1 MIAGGGVIRGREREA
16 PMALHTPILP
26 PGICP
31 MGDLVGAFDW
41 ASTPLGPVAA
51 WPDRLRFAAEL
62 CLRSDSATALY
73 WGPELTLLYNDAFA
87 DLMGDRHPDVL
98 GRPAREVWAESW
110 DRLGP
115 QLAQV
120 METGRGL
127 SVPEQLVPV
136 LRDGVTAETYWNT
149 RFTPLVDA
157 DGAVTGVLGQRDE
170 VTRAVQVERRLSFQ
184 VRLADTLRGTN
195 DPEKVKDFATALLG
209 EHLGAARV
217 GYAEIDEENGL
228 AWVRSDW
235 TRNEGVA
242 SLAGQSADLSSFGNE
257 ALAFLRAGEVL
268 ALPDIRALPLGDA
281 AITAA
286 WEKTGLRALITVPL
300 VRDGALKALLY
311 VHEPQPRHW
320 LRSEAAIARDVAER
334 TWAAVE
340 RAQAEQSLR
349 DSEDHYRHTVE
360 LNPQVTWTALPDG
373 RLNRVSNRWT
383 VWTGTSGLGAT
394 WIDAIHPQDREQSAA
409 AWSRSVSEGVP
420 YDVEHRVRMQD
431 GSHRW
436 ARSRAWP
443 RRRDD
448 DGSICLWYGSTE
460 DIHERKVAEEH
471 QRLLINELN
480 HRVKNS
486 LATVQAIA
494 FQTLKGDIS
503 VAEGRSRFESRLMAL
518 SRAHNLLTEQNW
530 GRAALDRVVRDATE
544 HLSGEQGR
552 FDIAGEPVW
561 LTARAA
567 LALALA
573 LHELGTNAAK
583 YGALSA
589 EGGRV
594 SIAWRREAG
603 ALRLEWKESG
613 GPAMAG
619 APQRRGFGSR
629 LIEQGLGPE
638 LEGGAELIFEPD
650 GLRCRIAASEAAI
663 VPAEGGYG

>member
-1 MIAGGGVIRGREREA
+1 MV
-16 PMALHTPILP
+16 LHSHILP
-26 PGICP
+26 AGSCR
-31 MGDLVGAFDW
+31 MGDLVAGFDW
-41 ASTPLGPVAA
+41 SATPLGPLAA
-51 WPDRLRFAAEL
+51 WPDRLRFAAEM
-62 CLRSDSATALY
+62 CLRSSAPASVY

-87 DLMGDRHPDVL
+87 DLLGDRHPQML

-110 DRLGP
+110 EALGP

-120 METGRGL
+120 IETGRGL
-127 SVPEQLVPV
+127 SAPEQLVPV
-136 LRDGVTAETYWNT
+136 LRDGVVAETYWNT
-149 RFTPLVDA
+149 RFTPLL
-157 DGAVTGVLGQRDE
+157 DGSGTVAGVLGQRDE
-170 VTRAVQVERRLSFQ
+170 VTRAVQAERRLSFQ
-184 VRLADTLRGTN
+184 VRLADTLRGTD
-195 DPEKVKDFATALLG
+195 DPEKVKDIATALLG

-217 GYAEIDEENGL
+217 GYAEVDEENGL

-235 TRNEGVA
+235 TRDEGVA
-242 SLAGQSADLSSFGNE
+242 SLAGQSTPLSALGEE
-257 ALAFLRAGEVL
+257 ALAFLRSGEVL
-268 ALPDIRALPLGDA
+268 ALPDIRDLRLGDGA
-281 AITAA
+281 VTAA
-286 WEKTGLRALITVPL
+286 WEKAGMRALITVPL
-300 VRDGALKALLY
+300 VRDGGLKALLY

-334 TWAAVE
+334 TWASVE

-373 RLNRVSNRWT
+373 RLNRVSNRWS
-383 VWTGTSGLGAT
+383 VWTGTSGLGGS
-394 WIDAIHPQDREQSAA
+394 WIEAIHPQDREASAA
-409 AWSRSVSEGVP
+409 AWSRSVAEGVP
-420 YDVEHRVRMQD
+420 YDIEHRVRMQD
-431 GSHRW
+431 GGYRW

-448 DGSICLWYGSTE
+448 DGTICLWYGSTE

-503 VAEGRSRFESRLMAL
+503 IAEGRSRFESRLMAL

-530 GRAALDRVVRDATE
+530 GRAALERVVRDATE
-544 HLSGEQGR
+544 HLSGEQAR
-552 FDIAGEPVW
+552 FDVEGEPVW

-583 YGALSA
+583 YGALSV

-594 SIAWRREAG
+594 AIAWRREAG
-603 ALRLEWKESG
+603 VLRLDWKESG
-613 GPAMAG
+613 GPALAG
-619 APQRRGFGSR
+619 APERRGFGSR

-638 LEGGAELIFEPD
+638 LEGRAELIFEPD
-650 GLRCRIAASEAAI
+650 GLRCTIAASDAAI
-663 VPAEGGYG
+663 APPEGESG